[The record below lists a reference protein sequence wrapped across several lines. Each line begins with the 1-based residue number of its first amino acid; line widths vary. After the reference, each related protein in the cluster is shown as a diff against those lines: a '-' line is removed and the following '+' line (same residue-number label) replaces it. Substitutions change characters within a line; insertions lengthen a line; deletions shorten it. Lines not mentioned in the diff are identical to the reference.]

1 MPGLMTLD
9 PQLLIRL
16 KAQLRRSRE
25 VDEEA
30 WGRSRKLVT
39 QASLPLTLTRLRERI
54 QASSLPGA
62 LRDALLSGLRGAAI
76 DQNPPG
82 DPLKEL
88 TGLPHT
94 KAVRALCVLFGLA
107 AGLRETIP
115 VSQLRPAEIEQFL
128 RAHNN
133 PFDLLL
139 HADVA
144 STLDLGAGDLSFAEE
159 LVQQYLSRLRQQD
172 KELTLHC
179 VDRIEPGSQLGGPL
193 QADPALIER
202 LHTHSPGLRFRF
214 WGDQDMFG
222 LERVKGIW
230 PRYTIA
236 TCHAP
241 ATPTFAYEPT
251 RVSPHLIEQHLRKT
265 KGEFKK
271 VRYQGEE
278 ALEVHHQGRMLL
290 FPPWKFDIHG
300 PLALLDL
307 LSRQGKVCL
316 LASVDS
322 QVFWEM
328 LSQLLAD
335 PALRPPDRIFDQSMV
350 PDLFGPLHAQLATL
364 PIGGSLVLSDRAELR
379 PAIPRVLEGAAGPHY
394 RFRYLEIR
402 RGAVFEGIPCSR
414 TARLFRTMTEE
425 EMPWFVILLPDE
437 QQN

>member
-1 MPGLMTLD
+1 M
-9 PQLLIRL
+9 
-16 KAQLRRSRE
+16 
-25 VDEEA
+25 
-30 WGRSRKLVT
+30 
-39 QASLPLTLTRLRERI
+39 
-54 QASSLPGA
+54 A
-62 LRDALLSGLRGAAI
+62 LRDALVSGLRRGAI
-76 DQNPPG
+76 DQGPPG
-82 DPLKEL
+82 DPLKQL

-107 AGLRETIP
+107 AGLREPVP

-128 RAHNN
+128 RTHPN

-159 LVQQYLSRLRQQD
+159 LVEQYLPRLRQQD
-172 KELTLHC
+172 KGLTLHC
-179 VDRIEPGSQLGGPL
+179 IDRIEPGSQLGGPL
-193 QADPALIER
+193 QADPVLIEK

-214 WGDQDMFG
+214 WGNQDMFE
-222 LERVKGIW
+222 LEHVKGVW

-241 ATPTFAYEPT
+241 ATPAFAYDPT
-251 RVSPHLIEQHLRKT
+251 RVSPLLIEKHLRET
-265 KGEFKK
+265 KGEFKR
-271 VRYQGEE
+271 VRYKGEE
-278 ALEVHHQGRMLL
+278 ALEVRHQDRMLL

-335 PALRPPDRIFDQSMV
+335 PALRPPDRIFDRSMI
-350 PDLFGPLHAQLATL
+350 PDLFGTLYAQLSTL
-364 PIGGSLVLSDRAELR
+364 PIGGSLVLSERAELR
-379 PAIPRVLEGAAGPHY
+379 PAIPRVLGGAAGSHY
-394 RFRYLEIR
+394 AFRYVEIR

-425 EMPWFVILLPDE
+425 EAPWFLILLPDE
-437 QQN
+437 